1 MFWYTRLV
9 GESGATATEAVRGKM
24 LGIEAN
30 GRDETLEGGAEDGE
44 GEGTKTRCGRQAEKW
59 RCQGG
64 WN

>member
-24 LGIEAN
+24 LGIKAD
-30 GRDETLEGGAEDGE
+30 GRDETPEGGAEDEE
-44 GEGTKTRCGRQAEKW
+44 GERTKTRCGRQAEKW
-59 RCQGG
+59 CSQGG